1 MRIKVLSVGE
11 ETSKKSTKGFY
22 KVFNLSYLTD
32 GKSRS
37 KDIPNFDKATY
48 ETLKN
53 SHEGD
58 EFDITLVKN
67 GDFTNWGGVEKAV
80 ASSSSSGSTSGET
93 GSASKRASTYES
105 SEERA
110 ARQVYIIRQSS
121 IANAITTLGAQTVG
135 AVDPG
140 QVMSIAEIYTQYVLN
155 GPPVDAGD
163 SVS

>member
-58 EFDITLVKN
+58 EFDVTLVKN
-67 GDFTNWGGVEKAV
+67 GEFTNWGGVEKAV
-80 ASSSSSGSTSGET
+80 ASSNSESSTSGGAT
-93 GSASKRASTYES
+93 RRSSTYET

-110 ARQVYIIRQSS
+110 ARQVFIIRQSS
-121 IANAITTLGAQTVG
+121 LSNAIATLSTCVG
-135 AVDPG
+135 EAVDP
-140 QVMSIAEIYTQYVLN
+140 QEVIVLAEQYTQYVLN
-155 GPPVDAGD
+155 GPEKDAGD
-163 SVS
+163 SVE

>member
-22 KVFNLSYLTD
+22 KVFNLTYLTD

-53 SHEGD
+53 STEGD

-80 ASSSSSGSTSGET
+80 ASSVDSGSGT
-93 GSASKRASTYES
+93 GAAASKRASTYES

-121 IANAITTLGAQTVG
+121 IANAINTLGANVVG

-155 GPPVDAGD
+155 GPEKDAGD